1 MNLILVRVNL
11 LHFRRTSFLRL
22 PSPRLSPVRLLALS
36 AAACAQFLALRVSPI
51 VLVAFGA
58 AACASP
64 AIQRHDWPT
73 VPPVS
78 LTPPPSPPV
87 IVVGFVGGTVKH
99 DDPIRSEVKLAE
111 HLRTE
116 YAHGVLVET
125 FENRRREKAL
135 QVILTQLGADR
146 SGLLSENE
154 KRQARIILYGH
165 SWGGS
170 AMVELARELDRRGI
184 PVLLTVQIDS
194 VKRFGADDS
203 VIPPNVARAANFY
216 QPNGVIHG
224 RAEIRAADPAKTQ
237 ILGNFR
243 FDYKENPIHC
253 REYPWYDRT
262 FAKAHTE
269 IDCDPAVWSRV
280 EALIRQQIS
289 PEIIKPEAV
298 KPKTMK

>member
-1 MNLILVRVNL
+1 ML
-11 LHFRRTSFLRL
+11 LPFIRLAVFRA
-22 PSPRLSPVRLLALS
+22 SPVLLLACS
-36 AAACAQFLALRVSPI
+36 AAACGSP
-51 VLVAFGA
+51 VV
-58 AACASP
+58 
-64 AIQRHDWPT
+64 QRHDWPS

-78 LTPPPSPPV
+78 LVPTKPPV
-87 IVVGFVGGTVKH
+87 VVVGFVGGVAKP

-111 HLRTE
+111 HLRAE
-116 YAHGVLVET
+116 YPRGVFVET
-125 FENRRREKAL
+125 FENRHREKAL
-135 QVILTQLGADR
+135 HVILTQLGADR

-154 KRQARIILYGH
+154 RRQARIILYGH

-184 PVLLTVQIDS
+184 PVLLTVQVDS
-194 VKRFGADDS
+194 VKRLGMDDS

-216 QPNGVIHG
+216 QANGMIHG
-224 RAEIRAADPAKTQ
+224 RQEIRAADPAKTQ

-243 FDYKENPIHC
+243 FDYKEHPIHC
-253 REYPWYDRT
+253 TEYPWYDRA

-289 PEIIKPEAV
+289 PATV
-298 KPKTMK
+298 K

>member
-11 LHFRRTSFLRL
+11 WHFRRTAFARL
-22 PSPRLSPVRLLALS
+22 P
-36 AAACAQFLALRVSPI
+36 ALRVWPT
-51 VLVAFGA
+51 LLLAFGA
-58 AACASP
+58 ACATP
-64 AIQRHDWPT
+64 VVQRHDWPT

-78 LTPPPSPPV
+78 LTPPPRPPA
-87 IVVGFVGGTVKH
+87 IVVGFVGGVVKH

-111 HLRTE
+111 HLRAE
-116 YAHGVLVET
+116 FPNGVFIET

-135 QVILTQLGADR
+135 HVILTQLSTDG
-146 SGLLSENE
+146 SGVLSENE
-154 KRQARIILYGH
+154 RRQARIILYGH
-165 SWGGS
+165 SWGAS

-184 PVLLTVQIDS
+184 PVLLTVQVDS

-203 VIPPNVARAANFY
+203 VIPANVARAANFY
-216 QPNGVIHG
+216 QPNGMIHG

-243 FDYKENPIHC
+243 FSYKEKPIQC
-253 REYPWYDRT
+253 SEYPWHDRA

-289 PEIIKPEAV
+289 PETHRPGSQKPESV
-298 KPKTMK
+298 K

>member
-1 MNLILVRVNL
+1 ML
-11 LHFRRTSFLRL
+11 LPFIRLAVFRA
-22 PSPRLSPVRLLALS
+22 SPVLLLACS
-36 AAACAQFLALRVSPI
+36 AAACGSP
-51 VLVAFGA
+51 VVH
-58 AACASP
+58 
-64 AIQRHDWPT
+64 RHDWPS

-78 LTPPPSPPV
+78 LVPTKPPV
-87 IVVGFVGGTVKH
+87 VVVGFVGGVVKP

-111 HLRTE
+111 HLRAE
-116 YAHGVLVET
+116 YPRGIFVET
-125 FENRRREKAL
+125 FENRHREKAL
-135 QVILTQLGADR
+135 HVILTQLGADR

-154 KRQARIILYGH
+154 RRQARIILYGH

-184 PVLLTVQIDS
+184 PVLLTVQVDS
-194 VKRFGADDS
+194 VKRLGMDDS

-216 QPNGVIHG
+216 QANGMIHG
-224 RAEIRAADPAKTQ
+224 RQEIRAADPAKTQ

-243 FDYKENPIHC
+243 FDYKEHPIHC
-253 REYPWYDRT
+253 TEYPWYDRA

-289 PEIIKPEAV
+289 PATV
-298 KPKTMK
+298 K